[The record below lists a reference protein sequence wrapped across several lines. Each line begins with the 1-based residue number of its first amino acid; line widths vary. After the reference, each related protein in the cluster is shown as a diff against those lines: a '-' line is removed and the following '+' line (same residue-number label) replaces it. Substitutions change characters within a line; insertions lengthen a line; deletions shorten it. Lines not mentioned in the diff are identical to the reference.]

1 MASTTLQKILADN
14 LEGILS
20 RNGFS
25 LDGGF
30 KSEVHNNLSSQ
41 ESHVF
46 SH

>member
-25 LDGGF
+25 LDGVLN
-30 KSEVHNNLSSQ
+30 SEVHNNSSR
-41 ESHVF
+41 
-46 SH
+46 